1 MSSAK
6 WRPFCLCLNV
16 LNAMCDDVLAHCI
29 TGSCYRLWTGR
40 ILFNTLRL
48 RQNGRH
54 FPDNIFKCIFWD
66 ENVRI
71 SIDISII
78 FVPKG
83 PINNIPS
90 LAQTRPGA
98 KPFSE
103 SMQWWLNLLTH
114 IWVTRPWWVNSLN
127 SGKCGTNF
135 KSILFKLNIENG
147 SLGTHLMNCDL
158 TNATE
163 PH

>member
-1 MSSAK
+1 MPCVMMSWPIASLGHAT
-6 WRPFCLCLNV
+6 
-16 LNAMCDDVLAHCI
+16 DSGLA
-29 TGSCYRLWTGR
+29 GSCLTYWGW
-40 ILFNTLRL
+40 
-48 RQNGRH
+48 
-54 FPDNIFKCIFWD
+54 DKMAAIFQTTFSNFLGWKCTNF
-66 ENVRI
+66 
-71 SIDISII
+71 IDISII

-114 IWVTRPWWVNSLN
+114 IWVTRPWGVNSLN

-135 KSILFKLNIENG
+135 KSVLFKLNIENG